1 MIALADFFHYST
13 IALLVCVSAIGVG
26 LGQGLIGIDALQAMH
41 IQPQA
46 AGAITRLC
54 VLGMAL
60 LEFAAISGLTLA
72 MFLLFSS
79 STITLYTGI
88 AELGIAAALAITGL
102 VIGFASYFPASRACR
117 SLARQPFF
125 AQQILR
131 FMLLSQSIIQT
142 PIVFGFI
149 IAMFIKM
156 QVANATNLA
165 DALRLLAGGLC
176 IGIGSIGP
184 ALGLAHFAKTACESV
199 GVNRQAY
206 PKLLSFTFI
215 SQAIIETPIL
225 FALLLSL
232 IILSSSANDNML
244 HAIAMISAALC
255 IGIGTFGPG
264 FSSGRIAAAACQE
277 IALAPENHS
286 YLSRVS
292 MFGQGL
298 VDTGAIYAFLIA
310 ILIYFFR

>member
-1 MIALADFFHYST
+1 MIALAEFFHYGT
-13 IALLVCVSAIGVG
+13 AALLVCVSAIGVG
-26 LGQGLIGIDALQAMH
+26 IGQGLISVDAIKAMH

-46 AGAITRLC
+46 SIGITRLC
-54 VLGMAL
+54 ILGMAL

-72 MFLLFSS
+72 MFILFTN
-79 STITLYTGI
+79 STITLYSGI

-117 SLARQPFF
+117 ALARQPLFP
-125 AQQILR
+125 QEILR

-142 PIVFGFI
+142 PIVFSFI
-149 IAMFIKM
+149 IAMFIKT
-156 QVANATNLA
+156 QVAYVTTLP
-165 DALRLLAGGLC
+165 DALRLLSSGLC

-184 ALGLAHFAKTACESV
+184 ALGLAYFSKTACESI
-199 GVNRQAY
+199 GTNRAAY

-225 FALLLSL
+225 FALLVSLMLLST
-232 IILSSSANDNML
+232 SANDNL
-244 HAIAMISAALC
+244 LAAIGLLSAALC
-255 IGIGTFGPG
+255 AGMGTFGPG
-264 FSSGRIAAAACQE
+264 FSSGRIAGAACKE
-277 IALAPENHS
+277 IAMAPENHS

-292 MFGQGL
+292 MFGQGM

-310 ILIYFFR
+310 ILLYFLR

>member
-1 MIALADFFHYST
+1 MIPWGEFFHYIA

-26 LGQGLIGIDALQAMH
+26 LGQGLIGIDALRAMH
-41 IQPQA
+41 IQPQVSSS
-46 AGAITRLC
+46 ILRMS
-54 VLGMAL
+54 VVGMAM
-60 LEFAAISGLTLA
+60 LEFAAISGLTMA
-72 MFLLFSS
+72 MLLMFGSAP
-79 STITLYTGI
+79 ITLYTGI
-88 AELGIAAALAITGL
+88 AYLGIAAALATTGL

-125 AQQILR
+125 EQQILR

-149 IAMFIKM
+149 IAIFIKA
-156 QVANATNLA
+156 QVASATTLA

-184 ALGLAHFAKTACESV
+184 ALGVANFAKIACESV

-206 PKLLSFTFI
+206 QKLLSFTFI

-232 IILSSSANDNML
+232 ILLSTSVGDNL
-244 HAIAMISAALC
+244 LSAIAMLCAALC
-255 IGIGTFGPG
+255 VGIGTFGPG
-264 FSSGRIAAAACQE
+264 FSSGRIAGAACKE
-277 IALAPENHS
+277 IALVPENHS
-286 YLSRVS
+286 TLSRVS
-292 MFGQGL
+292 MFGQGM